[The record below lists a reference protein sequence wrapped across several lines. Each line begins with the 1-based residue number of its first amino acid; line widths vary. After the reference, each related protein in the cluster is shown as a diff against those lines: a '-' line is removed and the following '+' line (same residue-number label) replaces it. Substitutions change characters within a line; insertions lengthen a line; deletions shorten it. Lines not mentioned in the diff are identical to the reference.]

1 MVRNV
6 VSCGHVGGLLPIA
19 SETTNGLMPRNS
31 FFNLGTL
38 WGNDLKNI
46 PDGYGYTDNS
56 DGSGIGGIFSQIS
69 GYEAKF
75 QIKIAYDGT
84 EILKRVKKNIGD
96 KEWTQRSAL

>member
-1 MVRNV
+1 MKLTA
-6 VSCGHVGGLLPIA
+6 GTVGELLPIA
-19 SETTNGLMPRNS
+19 SATTNGLMPRNS

-38 WGNDLKNI
+38 WGNNLKNI

-56 DGSGIGGIFSQIS
+56 DGSGMGGLFLQIS

-84 EILKRVKKNIGD
+84 GILKRVKKNIGD
-96 KEWTQRSAL
+96 KEWTQWSAL